1 MSPRPNIDHIRRPQ
15 ILAAAAEVIVER
27 GIAATRVADVA
38 GRAGTS
44 TSAVLYWFGSKE
56 ELLAEA
62 LMWEDD
68 LFYADVTER
77 LAEGYSPAERLALL
91 IEAASLGGGWTLWM
105 ELWSRALRDPQ
116 AAEARENGDL
126 RWREAIAE
134 VVRDGCESGDF
145 EEVDPD
151 QVALTLSALLD
162 GLAVQVTL
170 GDSEVTAARMNQIGR
185 TMAERLVSCQ
195 VPESPSRW
203 LAPA

>member
-15 ILAAAAEVIVER
+15 ILAAAAEVISQR

-38 GRAGTS
+38 ERAGTS

-62 LMWEDD
+62 LIWEDD
-68 LFYADVTER
+68 LFYAQVTER
-77 LAEGYSPAERLALL
+77 LTEVNTPPERLAML
-91 IEAASLGGGWTLWM
+91 IEAASTGGGWTLWM
-105 ELWSRALRDPQ
+105 ELWARALRDPG
-116 AAEARENGDL
+116 AAEAREKGDV

-145 EEVDPD
+145 EAEDPD
-151 QVALTLSALLD
+151 HVAMTLSALLD

-170 GDSEVTAARMNQIGR
+170 DDPELTAERMMEIGR
-185 TMAERLVSCQ
+185 RVAASLVSCEL
-195 VPESPSRW
+195 PESPRRS